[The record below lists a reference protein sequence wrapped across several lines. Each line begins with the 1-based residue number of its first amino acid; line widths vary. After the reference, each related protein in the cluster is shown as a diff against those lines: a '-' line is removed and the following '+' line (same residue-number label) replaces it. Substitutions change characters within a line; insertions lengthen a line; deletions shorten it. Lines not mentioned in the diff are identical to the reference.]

1 MTARIGAI
9 VMAALLALYLLLVVQ
24 SSFRLIAVDE
34 PVAKVMGVALLV
46 LPLIGFW
53 ALGAELLFGW
63 RSGRLERELAAEG
76 GLPDDNLERYPSGR
90 VIDRAAAD
98 VVFERY
104 RAEADAAPDSWR
116 AWFRLGLAYDS
127 AGDRRRARH
136 AIRRAIALERESGT

>member
-24 SSFRLIAVDE
+24 SSFRLMAVDE

-63 RSGRLERELAAEG
+63 RSQRLERELAAED

-116 AWFRLGLAYDS
+116 AWFRLGLAYDN